1 MKEAV
6 QQPPASSGIGMA
18 NWYWKV
24 VRRFASER
32 LGIEL
37 SRSSCPS
44 CSRILRSA
52 NPTT

>member
-6 QQPPASSGIGMA
+6 QQPPASSAIGMA

-32 LGIEL
+32 LGIVNADGEMTRYR
-37 SRSSCPS
+37 RS
-44 CSRILRSA
+44 
-52 NPTT
+52 